1 VGYQLGIDIGSAH
14 TIVGI
19 TDGGWPRV
27 LELGG
32 QRRWPS
38 VVYAPAG
45 GGLQFARAAARRAR
59 TEPDRTATDLLRR
72 LGDDGQV
79 LLGGAAYSREGLL
92 GRFVAHVVTTAA
104 DQLGGLPDQV
114 VVTHPTFWPASRRE
128 AFAEAVG
135 QLSGL
140 EMPVVAVPAADAMG
154 TLLARASV
162 TQTVDLVGWYDLGAG
177 FLDTAVLSFSP
188 FGYQLVGTAAGMR
201 HGAGIDLDG
210 LLADR
215 ALELAGAPAASL
227 DRADPAVRVA
237 LARLR
242 RDVAQAKEVLAE
254 EDEVDV
260 PVTLPGFDTT
270 ATLTRAE
277 LETMVGPTIDDTVGT
292 VRRALRSVP
301 AGPADL
307 SRILLSGGISYLPLV
322 SRRLRA
328 AFPEITRIEHR
339 SDADLAM
346 GAAILAADLAD
357 RATRAGGA
365 GAEQTYDTTA
375 LIRPPDAASL
385 SSLPPYLAG
394 DGTVAPVAAGDPTA
408 AAAAAGAGAA
418 DGAGAAAGPGGGA
431 VVGPGT
437 DALDAA
443 TARWVVGDLA
453 DGRTDGPGAGA
464 GAGAAPTPAGVGP
477 AGGGWDAPG
486 AGWGATGGGWGG
498 SGVATIAPT
507 GDYERPPVV
516 AGGAGAAPAPAAGEA
531 YPGVENPAAV
541 GGAAAGASRDGAG
554 PAGAGGGAGGRGR
567 NGRGGRGS
575 GSGGGGIFRS
585 RRGLVAAAVVAVLFV
600 AAGTS
605 AGVVLAGRGSDS
617 DTTPV
622 ASVSTFPTTDPIPPP
637 ATSSPEPS
645 AAPNLVRVAGSS
657 EVAPIT
663 ETAYNEFRQSQR
675 NVTVSIEATS
685 TEDGFEA
692 LCSGKADL
700 ADASFEPNPGS
711 LKDPGC
717 AKKLVGFE
725 VAHHTLPIVV
735 NPQNTWLHCLTLK
748 QVRQVW
754 GADSSVTRWNQIDPS
769 FPDEPVS
776 FVGPPRSS
784 VQAQVF
790 NATISDA
797 SDRSRSY
804 QQADLSGVANDVAGN
819 RLSIG
824 YLDYP
829 TYETF
834 GSRLRGVEI
843 NNGEGCIAP
852 TAVAV
857 GTGLYLPLCKP
868 LYIYARTDAVR
879 QPATAAFLRY
889 FLENGRKIAFDAHY
903 VPRTDDTVGEN
914 VARLEKLTAG
924 VGPVPA

>member
-1 VGYQLGIDIGSAH
+1 
-14 TIVGI
+14 
-19 TDGGWPRV
+19 
-27 LELGG
+27 
-32 QRRWPS
+32 
-38 VVYAPAG
+38 
-45 GGLQFARAAARRAR
+45 
-59 TEPDRTATDLLRR
+59 
-72 LGDDGQV
+72 
-79 LLGGAAYSREGLL
+79 
-92 GRFVAHVVTTAA
+92 
-104 DQLGGLPDQV
+104 
-114 VVTHPTFWPASRRE
+114 
-128 AFAEAVG
+128 
-135 QLSGL
+135 
-140 EMPVVAVPAADAMG
+140 
-154 TLLARASV
+154 
-162 TQTVDLVGWYDLGAG
+162 
-177 FLDTAVLSFSP
+177 
-188 FGYQLVGTAAGMR
+188 
-201 HGAGIDLDG
+201 
-210 LLADR
+210 
-215 ALELAGAPAASL
+215 
-227 DRADPAVRVA
+227 
-237 LARLR
+237 
-242 RDVAQAKEVLAE
+242 
-254 EDEVDV
+254 
-260 PVTLPGFDTT
+260 
-270 ATLTRAE
+270 
-277 LETMVGPTIDDTVGT
+277 
-292 VRRALRSVP
+292 
-301 AGPADL
+301 
-307 SRILLSGGISYLPLV
+307 
-322 SRRLRA
+322 
-328 AFPEITRIEHR
+328 
-339 SDADLAM
+339 
-346 GAAILAADLAD
+346 
-357 RATRAGGA
+357 
-365 GAEQTYDTTA
+365 
-375 LIRPPDAASL
+375 
-385 SSLPPYLAG
+385 
-394 DGTVAPVAAGDPTA
+394 
-408 AAAAAGAGAA
+408 
-418 DGAGAAAGPGGGA
+418 
-431 VVGPGT
+431 
-437 DALDAA
+437 
-443 TARWVVGDLA
+443 
-453 DGRTDGPGAGA
+453 
-464 GAGAAPTPAGVGP
+464 
-477 AGGGWDAPG
+477 
-486 AGWGATGGGWGG
+486 
-498 SGVATIAPT
+498 
-507 GDYERPPVV
+507 
-516 AGGAGAAPAPAAGEA
+516 
-531 YPGVENPAAV
+531 
-541 GGAAAGASRDGAG
+541 
-554 PAGAGGGAGGRGR
+554 
-567 NGRGGRGS
+567 
-575 GSGGGGIFRS
+575 
-585 RRGLVAAAVVAVLFV
+585 
-600 AAGTS
+600 
-605 AGVVLAGRGSDS
+605 
-617 DTTPV
+617 V